1 MALGETLIVLRKSK
15 GLSQEQLAEKL
26 DLTRQTISKWELNQ
40 STPDIS
46 YIIQLSEFFEVTTD
60 YLIKGEQMESVEPS
74 KDEAVLTENIHRIV
88 MDGGSE
94 KAYKWCFY
102 MGMVAAGV
110 SLAGIIVLVICSV
123 FKPWRYHSLNGRIY
137 DGVIGFLL
145 GSQTMWF
152 FIVLV
157 VICVIGVALSV
168 FGIIQNIRMSRMLQ
182 Q

>member
-1 MALGETLIVLRKSK
+1 MALGETLIVLRKRK

-74 KDEAVLTENIHRIV
+74 KGEAVLTENIHRIV

-102 MGMVAAGV
+102 MGMVATGV

-123 FKPWRYHSLNGRIY
+123 FKPWIYHVNGRVY

-168 FGIIQNIRMSRMLQ
+168 FGIIKNIRMSRMLQ

>member
-60 YLIKGEQMESVEPS
+60 YLIKGEQMEAPGPS
-74 KDEAVLTENIHRIV
+74 QDELVGTDDIHRTIIN
-88 MDGGSE
+88 GGSE

-102 MGMVAAGV
+102 LGIVGAGV
-110 SLAGIIVLVICSV
+110 SFAGIIVLVICSI
-123 FKPWRYHSLNGRIY
+123 FKPWIYHVNGRVY

-157 VICVIGVALSV
+157 VICIIGVALSV